1 MRRNR
6 VTAGAERSYVVVIAY
21 RVRMPTV
28 EDADALGRV
37 HARAWRAAY
46 RGGLVPDAH
55 LDVFTEEDQ
64 AARWRDRLE
73 GSPAPAGSFL
83 VATAE
88 DGGVVGFI
96 VVGGAD
102 EGRDTSVGEVYALN
116 VDPDHWGTG
125 AGCDLLA
132 YGVDALSRSGFPAAV
147 LWVHPGNARGTTLLR
162 GPRLEGGRA
171 RTPAGRARRDVP
183 ETRYSRALC

>member
-1 MRRNR
+1 M
-6 VTAGAERSYVVVIAY
+6 TTGAEHSYVVVMAY

-37 HARAWRAAY
+37 HARAWQAVY

-55 LDVFTEEDQ
+55 LDAFTEEDQ
-64 AARWRDRLE
+64 AARWRERLE
-73 GSPAPAGSFL
+73 GSPPVGSCL

-96 VVGGAD
+96 VVGRAD
-102 EGRDTSVGEVYALN
+102 EGRDTSAGEVYALN

-147 LWVHPGNARGTTLLR
+147 LWVHPGNT
-162 GPRLEGGRA
+162 
-171 RTPAGRARRDVP
+171 RARRFYEVHGWREDGLGRRQDVLGVTVP
-183 ETRYSRALC
+183 ETRYSRTLC

>member
-1 MRRNR
+1 M
-6 VTAGAERSYVVVIAY
+6 TTGAEHSDVVVMAY

-37 HARAWRAAY
+37 HRAWRAVY
-46 RGGLVPDAH
+46 RGGLVSDAH
-55 LDVFTEEDQ
+55 LDAFTEEDQ
-64 AARWRDRLE
+64 AARWRERLE
-73 GSPAPAGSFL
+73 GSPPVGSCL

-88 DGGVVGFI
+88 DGGIVGFI
-96 VVGGAD
+96 VVGRAD
-102 EGRDTSVGEVYALN
+102 DGRDTSAGEVYALN

-147 LWVHPGNARGTTLLR
+147 LWVHPGNT
-162 GPRLEGGRA
+162 
-171 RTPAGRARRDVP
+171 RARRFYEVHGWGEDGLERRQDVLGVTVP
-183 ETRYSRALC
+183 ETRYSRTLC